1 MVERTSMY
9 KILKI
14 NTRMQTS
21 IMILFGTL
29 VFAMKL
35 TNVNVEEFSKE
46 NQLIVVLIIV
56 FVVTSM
62 LTWS

>member
-1 MVERTSMY
+1 MY

>member
-1 MVERTSMY
+1 MVERMNMD

-29 VFAMKL
+29 VFAMRL
-35 TNVNVEEFSKE
+35 TNIKNLFDLTSAPLSYHLFSIMIIE
-46 NQLIVVLIIV
+46 NK
-56 FVVTSM
+56 
-62 LTWS
+62 